1 MSRDIHMPLA
11 IDDIDVLEG
20 RREVVAATVKRL
32 ADSIEQIGMRHP
44 ITVRR
49 KGDRYSLVAGRHR
62 LEACKKLGREHVPAV
77 IVSMTNA
84 EARKWE
90 IAENLHRA
98 ELTKLERDEQIAEW
112 IRITEA
118 EVSLQFATK
127 PQGGRP
133 ESGVNAAARELGI
146 EQTDA
151 FRASK
156 VGNLTDEAKDAI
168 REVGL
173 DKNRSAYLEV
183 ARVPQERQ
191 VATVHEI
198 ANRKS
203 TVDGDVRERAAYAVA
218 EMLAEYVPGSA
229 WDNLKA
235 NLYAA
240 GAANVAN
247 ALTNVTGEAV
257 MDRRFGA

>member
-11 IDDIDVLEG
+11 IDDIDVPEG

-44 ITVRR
+44 VTVRR

-77 IVSMTNA
+77 IVSMTNT

-118 EVSLQFATK
+118 EKPVQSAQVS
-127 PQGGRP
+127 GGRGN
-133 ESGVNAAARELGI
+133 EGGISAASRDLGVERTDAIRALQVDSLSSDAKDAARE
-146 EQTDA
+146 A
-151 FRASK
+151 
-156 VGNLTDEAKDAI
+156 
-168 REVGL
+168 GL
-173 DKNRSAYLEV
+173 DNNRSALLEA
-183 ARVPQERQ
+183 ARAAPDRQ
-191 VATVHEI
+191 AATIHEI
-198 ANRKS
+198 ASRKS
-203 TVDGDVRERAAYAVA
+203 GVERDVKDRAAHAVA
-218 EMLAEYVPGSA
+218 EMLAEYVPGAA